1 MKHKRVLALICIFAL
16 VIGTL
21 AYKTGDD
28 VYGETNYSEDV
39 AMSVDEKGN
48 IDSIEIED
56 VDNTALETALKLSEK
71 IDVSDPEEVN
81 EVYEGEGQVVQ
92 LTSANAGVDSST
104 TSSTGVTFGMVIFNQ
119 SSTVTTSFTNVETG
133 YTGCYLSGALAPE
146 AAYLGTDG
154 NGNVL
159 FKQADVYG
167 KVSASLVNVVAYS
180 DSLYTSRYK
189 VSNGKIYHY
198 ITTNLTSA
206 ASSYVVGYTQSY
218 MSEGATYFSY
228 DGHYFYTNYK
238 VMLDDYMNH
247 TYVNSINST
256 KPYYNYYQYLSHR
269 STTTLTGEQIDAYIY
284 DKITQNYSSLQSYI
298 DRYLPGTGLTPYD
311 SKLIG
316 IGADLIK
323 AQNTYGV
330 NALLVLGVAI
340 NESYYGCSSKAF
352 TTNNLFGHAVYD
364 SDTSSGSVYGSVYA
378 GIVGHMEVFLSD
390 GYLNPWN
397 WKYFGTNLGD
407 KQSGLNVKYA
417 SDPYWG
423 EKAAASGYAIKDY
436 LNTKNVA
443 TNDLYYYS
451 IGYVSNITKVY
462 NQASTTSAQIYTTAS
477 GATAGTDNVL
487 NSPILV
493 LENLN
498 NGWMK
503 IQSDGP
509 LNSERTTRN
518 FTSSSAGTYSY
529 SRDYVYAQNTNF
541 KSIVNYDIYWSPG
554 SAIIPIT
561 GVTLNST
568 SLTINRNA
576 TSKLTATII
585 PSNTSNSKTITWSSS
600 NTNVATVDSSGNVK
614 GINAGNATITATTS
628 NGLSASC
635 AVTVN
640 VVAPTLTYSA
650 HVQSIGWQPYVF
662 AGATAGTTDQSLRI
676 EGLYFDIDAGTYGGT
691 IEYRSQVQTYGWQ
704 DWVSDYKLT
713 GTVGEAKR
721 LEAIQIRL
729 TGELAQYF
737 DVVYRVYV
745 QNFGWLDWAKNGE
758 SAGTATYGYRMEAI
772 EAKIVPKGT
781 FTTGSNPYESRNVK
795 YNTHVQSFGWQAY
808 SYDGELSG
816 TVGLAKRLEAL
827 TLSLGDLGSVDNVDY
842 SNSGITYRSHVQ
854 TFGWESTWKTNSQT
868 SGTTG
873 LGKRLEAVQ
882 ILLTGDLA
890 SKYDI
895 VYRVHVQH
903 FGWLDWAKNGESAGT
918 EGFGYRMEAIEIKLV
933 PKGTVITNTA
943 ASFKKAT

>member
-1 MKHKRVLALICIFAL
+1 MRQKRLLTLICIFAL

-21 AYKTGDD
+21 AYNTKGE

-39 AMSVDEKGN
+39 YMSVDEQGN
-48 IDSIEIED
+48 IETNEIEE
-56 VDNTALETALKLSEK
+56 VDNSALENALRLSEE
-71 IDVSDPEEVN
+71 IDVLAPEEVN
-81 EVYEGEGQVVQ
+81 EVYEGDGQVVQ
-92 LTSANAGVDSST
+92 LTFANAGVATDT
-104 TSSTGVTFGMVIFNQ
+104 TSSTGVSFGIVIFNQ
-119 SSTVTTSFTNVETG
+119 SSTVTTPYTNVETG

-154 NGNVL
+154 DGNVL

-167 KVSASLVNVVAYS
+167 KVRASLVNVVNYS

-218 MSEGATYFSY
+218 MQEGATYFSY

-269 STTTLTGEQIDAYIY
+269 STTTLTAAQIDAFIY
-284 DKITQNYSSLQSYI
+284 EKITQNYSSLQSYI
-298 DRYLPGTGLTPYD
+298 NRYLPNSGLTPYD

-340 NESYYGCSSKAF
+340 NESYYGCSNKAF
-352 TTNNLFGHAVYD
+352 TTNNVFGHAVYD

-378 GIVGHMEVFLSD
+378 GIVGHMEYFLSD

-397 WKYFGTNLGD
+397 WKYFGTNLGN

-423 EKAAASGYAIKDY
+423 EKAAACGYSIKDY
-436 LNTKNVA
+436 LTSENVT
-443 TNDLYYYS
+443 TNDLYYYTV
-451 IGYVSNITKVY
+451 GYVSNITKTY
-462 NQASTTSAQIYTTAS
+462 NQAATTSQQIYTTAS
-477 GATAGTDNVL
+477 GATTGTDNVQ

-493 LENLN
+493 LENLS
-498 NGWMK
+498 NGWIK

-509 LNSERTTRN
+509 LSTNRSTRN
-518 FTSSSAGTYSY
+518 FTSTAAGTYSY
-529 SRDYVYAQNTNF
+529 SRDYVYIQNTNF
-541 KSIVNYDIYWSPG
+541 KSIVNYDKYYSPG

-561 GVTLNST
+561 GVTLSST
-568 SLTINRNA
+568 SLSINRNS
-576 TSKLTATII
+576 TSKLTATIT
-585 PSNTSNSKTITWSSS
+585 PTNTTNSKTITWSSS
-600 NTNVATVDSSGNVK
+600 DTNVATVDSNGNVK
-614 GINAGNATITATTS
+614 GINAGKATITATTS
-628 NGLSASC
+628 NGLSTTC
-635 AVTVN
+635 ALTVN
-640 VVAPTLTYSA
+640 AVAPKLSYST
-650 HVQSIGWQPYVF
+650 HVQSIGWQSYV
-662 AGATAGTTDQSLRI
+662 GDGTTSGTVGQSLRI
-676 EGLYFDIDAGTYGGT
+676 EGLKLDVDPGTYSGT

-704 DWVSDYKLT
+704 DWVTDNQIT
-713 GTVGEAKR
+713 GTTGEAKR

-737 DVVYRVYV
+737 DVVYRVHV
-745 QNFGWLDWAKNGE
+745 QHFGWLEWAKNGE
-758 SAGTATYGYRMEAI
+758 SAGSATYGYRMEAI
-772 EAKIVPKGT
+772 EVKLVPKGT
-781 FTTGSNPYESRNVK
+781 FTTGTNSYESRNVK

-808 SYDGELSG
+808 AYDGELSG

-827 TLSLGDLGSVDNVDY
+827 TLSLTDLGSVDNLDY

-854 TFGWESTWKTNSQT
+854 KIGWETTWKSNGQT

-873 LGKRLEAVQ
+873 KGLRLEAVQ
-882 ILLTGDLA
+882 IKLTGDLA
-890 SKYDI
+890 AKYDI

-903 FGWLDWAKNGESAGT
+903 FGWLEWAKNGESAGS

-933 PKGTVITNTA
+933 PKGTITTNTA
-943 ASFKKAT
+943 AAFKIAV